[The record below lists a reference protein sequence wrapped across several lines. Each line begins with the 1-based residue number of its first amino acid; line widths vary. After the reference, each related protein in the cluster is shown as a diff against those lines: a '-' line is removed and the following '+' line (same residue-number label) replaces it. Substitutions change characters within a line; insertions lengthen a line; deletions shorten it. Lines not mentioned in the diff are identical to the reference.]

1 VGRVERDAGLL
12 GTGPGPTEHLRR
24 IARRIV
30 AEALKQVP
38 LRAALLTGSGG
49 RGDADAY
56 SDLDLIVYV
65 DELPP
70 DDVLVAIREAVG
82 GTDPKGRDRTD
93 HFCGEEFRIG
103 GVRTEVSFGTVARVE
118 WRLDQLLERL
128 EEIDSPLQKVALG
141 ILEGTPLHGEELIAR
156 WQARLRDY
164 PEPLRRAMIE
174 RHWRFVPLWY
184 QADSI
189 AMRDAELWRVDA
201 LLEGAFNL
209 LAVLA
214 GLNRL
219 YFTRFELKR
228 MRALVASMELAPPR
242 LAERLESLFRLEATG
257 AAAELGRLVNETRAL
272 VAAEFP
278 HLELSLEHAPGTRQ
292 QPWTRPG
299 NIGRSGSSTSVSDE
313 IQSGGVERST

>member
-1 VGRVERDAGLL
+1 MTQS
-12 GTGPGPTEHLRR
+12 TGNLSGPTEHLRR
-24 IARRIV
+24 LATRIV
-30 AEALKQVP
+30 AEAVELVP
-38 LRAALLTGSGG
+38 LRAALLTGSAG

-56 SDLDLIVYV
+56 SDLDLILYV

-70 DDVLVAIREAVG
+70 DDVLDEIREAMG
-82 GTDPKGRDRTD
+82 GTDAKHRDRTD
-93 HFCGEEFRIG
+93 HFCGDEFRIG

-141 ILEGTPLHGEELIAR
+141 ILEGMPLYGEELIAR
-156 WQARLRDY
+156 WQARLGDY

-184 QADSI
+184 HADSI
-189 AMRDAELWRVDA
+189 AMRDAELWRLDA
-201 LLEGAFNL
+201 MLDSAFNL
-209 LAVLA
+209 LGVLA

-228 MRALVASMELAPPR
+228 MRALVANMELAPPSV
-242 LAERLESLFRLEATG
+242 AERLESLFRLEAS
-257 AAAELGRLVNETRAL
+257 AAAEELERLVDETRAL
-272 VAAEFP
+272 VAAELP
-278 HLELSLEHAPGTRQ
+278 DLELPLEHPPGTRQ
-292 QPWTRPG
+292 LPWSEPN
-299 NIGRSGSSTSVSDE
+299 NIRRDGSSIPVSDE